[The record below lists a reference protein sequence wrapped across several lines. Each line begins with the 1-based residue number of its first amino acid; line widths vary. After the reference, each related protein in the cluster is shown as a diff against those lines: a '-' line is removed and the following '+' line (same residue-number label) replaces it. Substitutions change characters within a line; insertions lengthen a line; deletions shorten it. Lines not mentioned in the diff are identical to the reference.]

1 MKKKEKIKNNSGLL
15 YKYCAKEWHALI
27 DSNLKRFLY
36 KKGEFIFK
44 QGDKVEGIH
53 IIEKG
58 NVKVGILY
66 KDHPE
71 RILRLAGPNK
81 LLGHRGIANNNYP
94 ITATALT
101 DCEVLFLPN
110 SIFISLLKANPDLSL
125 FLINFFA
132 DEIRDSEERLINLI
146 QLEVKERMACVL
158 VVLAES
164 FGFCKDNPTKLA
176 YTLSRTDFASFVG
189 TTYETIIRTLF
200 LLQKSKL
207 IKLEGKEIHIL
218 DIDGLKKLLISS
230 KT

>member
-1 MKKKEKIKNNSGLL
+1 MKKAKSKNDSGIL
-15 YKYCAKEWHALI
+15 YKYCSQEWHTLI
-27 DSNLKRFLY
+27 DSNLKRFLF
-36 KKGEFIFK
+36 KKGDFIFR

-53 IIEKG
+53 IIVTG

-66 KDHPE
+66 PEHPE

-81 LLGHRGIANNNYP
+81 LLGHRGIANNYYP

-101 DCEVLFLPN
+101 ECEILFLPN
-110 SIFISLLKANPDLSL
+110 NIFVSLLKTNPELSL
-125 FLINFFA
+125 YLINFLA
-132 DEIRDSEERLINLI
+132 EEIRDSEERLINLI

-158 VVLAES
+158 IALAES
-164 FGFCKDNPTKLA
+164 FGFNQESPTKLA

-200 LLQKSKL
+200 SLQKSKL

-218 DIDGLKKLLISS
+218 NLNGLKKMLEKS
-230 KT
+230 